1 MAQLH
6 LRSGEHRFTAARGT
20 PVPRRAARW
29 LGIVLFVAACGE
41 SRNERSATL
50 DSALDRDLT
59 LAASATSAVSI
70 GDTAMTSPAAAVAT
84 PEPTRPQAPTPA
96 PRVSA
101 PPSARPVP
109 RTPTPRAS
117 TPAPAP
123 VATPSPSPEP
133 TATAASAAPAPDAVG
148 GSGRTRTFGTGLVLT
163 GPTSTAICS
172 LAQRPGDRFVLS
184 LGREVSGSDGAVLP
198 AGTPVIVELARVDS
212 TTGEFSF
219 RLRGIQVN
227 GEFVPASGTV
237 RVDEGNVTERK
248 VSKGGSDQGKV
259 ITGAI
264 IGGILGRVMGG
275 GARGAVIGAA
285 GGAAAGTIAAA
296 RNNTIER
303 CLAAGATLSAT
314 VSAPVTLPP
323 AP

>member
-1 MAQLH
+1 MGA
-6 LRSGEHRFTAARGT
+6 
-20 PVPRRAARW
+20 
-29 LGIVLFVAACGE
+29 
-41 SRNERSATL
+41 
-50 DSALDRDLT
+50 
-59 LAASATSAVSI
+59 
-70 GDTAMTSPAAAVAT
+70 
-84 PEPTRPQAPTPA
+84 
-96 PRVSA
+96 
-101 PPSARPVP
+101 
-109 RTPTPRAS
+109 
-117 TPAPAP
+117 
-123 VATPSPSPEP
+123 
-133 TATAASAAPAPDAVG
+133 
-148 GSGRTRTFGTGLVLT
+148 GLVLT
-163 GPTSTAICS
+163 GPTSSAICS

-184 LGREVSGSDGAVLP
+184 LGREVSGSDGALLP

-259 ITGAI
+259 VTGAI
-264 IGGILGRVMGG
+264 IGGILGRVIGG

-285 GGAAAGTIAAA
+285 GGAAAGTVAAA
-296 RNNTIER
+296 RNTAIER

-314 VSAPVTLPP
+314 VAAPVTLPP